1 MEFKDKF
8 NELLNKLNCTSR
20 KLSVESGIS
29 ESVISRYRSGER
41 TPKSD
46 SEQIKK
52 ITEALYNVSLE
63 QRSSKYT
70 KKNHRRNT
78 N

>member
-52 ITEALYNVSLE
+52 
-63 QRSSKYT
+63 
-70 KKNHRRNT
+70 
-78 N
+78 